1 MNRKEL
7 KAQGKKGVKRHYWIF
22 VIACLITSFLGADF
36 ALTLVQIETI
46 TTPTQS
52 NSTLIIQNLL
62 QGNFDD
68 AESMSED
75 FFHNKEN
82 NNTNIHGL
90 EVGYKEGVFA
100 SAIKWLH
107 SGSIYLK
114 IFKTIQTFSGSDSPY
129 TILFFSISLILISL
143 AGIFIE
149 NNYRVAYR
157 RVFLEGQ
164 HYKSLSFSRFAFLL
178 SVRKLIKPALTLF
191 VTILY
196 KILWSLTIIGGII
209 KYYSYFLVPYI
220 VAENPDISPNKAI
233 TLSRK
238 MMNGHKWECFVLQ
251 LSFWGWDFLGIITL
265 GILNIFYTNPY
276 KECCYCRYYE
286 HIRNLSKKK
295 KIENIHLLN
304 DIYLYKKAAR
314 TAINEKYSDV
324 MVLIN
329 KPLPPLKKRK
339 GFGKFMVN
347 FFGIV
352 PSYNEQEKL
361 YNQQEERRLKIKSF
375 KDAIEQKVYPHRL
388 NPLFKKDRKQANEH
402 IHYMRHYSITSI
414 ILMFFTL
421 SFVGWIW
428 EVCFSYI
435 QHGIF
440 VNRGVLHGPWLP
452 IYGSGSILILLLL
465 NKFRSKP
472 LLEFIS
478 AFVLCGFVEYFTA
491 LFLEKT
497 HNGQRWWDY
506 TGYFL
511 NLNGRICAEGLLLFA
526 FGGIAIV
533 YLIAPLLDNAFRKI
547 RLKAAIPICIALIML
562 FAFDEVFSAMNPNT
576 GRGITDYEVS
586 SNISQK
592 TTNPSTVK

>member
-22 VIACLITSFLGADF
+22 VIACLIASFLGVDF
-36 ALTLVQIETI
+36 ALTLVPVETI
-46 TTPTQS
+46 TTPAYS
-52 NSTLIIQNLL
+52 NSTLIIENLL
-62 QGNFDD
+62 LGNFDD
-68 AESMSED
+68 AESMSKD
-75 FFHNKEN
+75 FAKNKEN

-90 EVGYKEGVFA
+90 EVSYKDGVFA

-114 IFKTIQTFSGSDSPY
+114 IFKTIQTFSGPDSPF
-129 TILFFSISLILISL
+129 TILFFTISLILISL

-164 HYKSLSFSRFAFLL
+164 HYKSLSLSRFAFLL

-191 VTILY
+191 VTTLY
-196 KILWSLTIIGGII
+196 KILWSLTIVGGII

-238 MMNGHKWECFVLQ
+238 MMRGHKWECFVLQ
-251 LSFWGWDFLGIITL
+251 LSFLGWELLGILTL
-265 GILNIFYTNPY
+265 GILNIFYINPY
-276 KECCYCRYYE
+276 KESCYCRYYE
-286 HIRNLSKKK
+286 HIRKLSKKEK
-295 KIENIHLLN
+295 TENIHLLN
-304 DIYLYKKAAR
+304 DTYLFKKATR
-314 TAINEKYSDV
+314 TVINEKYSDV
-324 MVLIN
+324 IVLIN
-329 KPLPPLKKRK
+329 KPMKQLKKRK
-339 GFGKFMVN
+339 GFCKFMAD

-361 YNQQEERRLKIKSF
+361 YNHQEEKRLIIKSF
-375 KDAIEQKVYPHRL
+375 KAAIEQKVYPHRL
-388 NPLFKKDRKQANEH
+388 NPLFKKERKQANEH
-402 IHYMRHYSITSI
+402 IHYIRHYSITSI
-414 ILMFFTL
+414 IMMFFAL
-421 SFVGWIW
+421 SFAGWVW

-452 IYGSGSILILLLL
+452 IYGSGSIMILLML
-465 NKFRSKP
+465 NKLRSKP
-472 LLEFIS
+472 LLEFLS

-526 FGGIAIV
+526 LGSIAIV
-533 YLIAPLLDNAFRKI
+533 YLVAPLLDNVFRKI
-547 RLKAAIPICIALIML
+547 KLKVAIPICLALIMF
-562 FAFDEVFSAMNPNT
+562 FAFDQIFSAMNPNT

-586 SNISQK
+586 TNTSQS
-592 TTNPSTVK
+592 TTNPPTVK